1 MAIKHPVSGRPS
13 LAWELQNMG
22 IHVATRIQ
30 QAKYRRG
37 QAYIVREAFAQIRP
51 AYNALGLLD
60 EQGGWVVTRNSF
72 DEIREFGDI
81 ESAKLYVEALFALE
95 TNAE

>member
-1 MAIKHPVSGRPS
+1 
-13 LAWELQNMG
+13 MG

>member
-1 MAIKHPVSGRPS
+1 
-13 LAWELQNMG
+13 MG

-81 ESAKLYVEALFALE
+81 ESAKLNVEALFALE

>member
-22 IHVATRIQ
+22 IHVATREQ
-30 QAKYRRG
+30 KARYRRG

-72 DEIREFGDI
+72 DEIREFSDI
-81 ESAKLYVEALFALE
+81 EAAKLYVEALFALE

>member
-1 MAIKHPVSGRPS
+1 
-13 LAWELQNMG
+13 MG

-37 QAYIVREAFAQIRP
+37 QAYIVRESFAQIRP

-95 TNAE
+95 FNAE